1 MSKQR
6 SIILSPLFKS
16 SPFAYAP
23 PGVYMATSIL
33 LRQKS
38 SLNENIIMLPDL
50 KGIVDGSSYC
60 LLLNDEVC
68 SNTAKP

>member
-1 MSKQR
+1 
-6 SIILSPLFKS
+6 
-16 SPFAYAP
+16 
-23 PGVYMATSIL
+23 MATSIL

-38 SLNENIIMLPDL
+38 SLNENMIMLPDL